1 MENNPEVM
9 KQRILNWNN
18 DKALE
23 HAKTV
28 ILAGG
33 IIVYPT
39 DTIYGFGVDATNEDS
54 INLLNRLKDRTG
66 PISVLAADEKMV
78 FNWIDIPKNE
88 KDIALKKL
96 QPHKTIIFPVH
107 KGIVNNLI
115 LGEDST
121 LGIRIPAHPFCIS
134 LSECCDIPITT
145 TSVNKSGELPK
156 TNIYDIQESFGDS
169 IDLIIE
175 DGELK
180 GPASTI
186 YSYQEESFKKLR

>member
-1 MENNPEVM
+1 MENNPKVM

-23 HAKTV
+23 HAKTI

-88 KDIALKKL
+88 KNIALKK
-96 QPHKTIIFPVH
+96 QSIIYRVEY
-107 KGIVNNLI
+107 L
-115 LGEDST
+115 
-121 LGIRIPAHPFCIS
+121 
-134 LSECCDIPITT
+134 
-145 TSVNKSGELPK
+145 
-156 TNIYDIQESFGDS
+156 
-169 IDLIIE
+169 
-175 DGELK
+175 
-180 GPASTI
+180 
-186 YSYQEESFKKLR
+186 